1 MPPSSTPN
9 PPWEHDPTLVDV
21 RLAHVAVTTGDL
33 DRMRRFY
40 AEVVGLHLRSVA
52 SPTGT
57 PYTRVAT
64 FGSDDHDRL
73 VVYEVPGYLASERA
87 RRQAPVFDHLA
98 LCFPDPMAL
107 TALEARLRVAGQLD
121 GEPTGRHGNRIVSF
135 TDPDGTEVL
144 AASRPPHPLQ
154 PTTTDTTRSTPC
166 TPPPPPPP
174 APTPTGVGSPSSS
187 HRPWRW

>member
-1 MPPSSTPN
+1 MPPSSTPH
-9 PPWEHDPTLVDV
+9 PLWDHDPTLVDV

-40 AEVVGLHLRSVA
+40 AEVVGLHLRSLA
-52 SPTGT
+52 SPIGT

-64 FGSDDHDRL
+64 FGSDDRDRL

-107 TALEARLRVAGQLD
+107 TALEARLRAAGQLD
-121 GEPTGRHGNRIVSF
+121 GEPTGRHGNRIIAF

-144 AASRPPHPLQ
+144 AASQPPHPPQ
-154 PTTTDTTRSTPC
+154 PKQDTTRSTPC
-166 TPPPPPPP
+166 TPPPPPAPP
-174 APTPTGVGSPSSS
+174 SAVVGWPCSS